1 MSFLSI
7 LNSLLLKPLEL
18 AFEVIYMMANRIV
31 DNPGLSII
39 VLSLAMNF
47 LVLPLYK
54 RADAMQEEERQ
65 MELKLH
71 KGVTHIKKTFSGDEK
86 MMILQTYYR
95 QNNYKPTYMLR
106 GAVSLLLEIP
116 FFIAA
121 YQFLSHLELL
131 NGVSLGPIADLS
143 RPDGLITI
151 GGFTINVLPV
161 IMTLINLISCI
172 IFTKGSLLKTKIQ
185 LYGMAIFFLF
195 FLYTSPSGLVFYW
208 TLNNAFSLVKTI
220 FYKLRHADKILAV
233 LASVAGAAVGVYG
246 VFFYG
251 TPTTRRIAA
260 FLCLAVVLQ
269 IPLIK
274 MLVGKKIHFELK
286 HATKTPDKKLFFAG
300 GAFMSVLCGILIP
313 SAVIKSSPQE
323 FVDVN
328 YFHSPVWYIVSAFC
342 IAFGIFV
349 IWLGIFYWLAKPS
362 GKAVMDKLIWILCGA
377 AIVDYMFFGKNLG
390 ILSNTL
396 KYEND
401 ISFTRM
407 QQLANIGILLA
418 VAVVLWVIVTF
429 FKKHMK
435 EVLAIAT
442 AAMVCM
448 SVVNIVGINKSV
460 DTIRQQIAD
469 SGESART
476 TLSKD
481 GKNVIVIMLDRGMGA
496 YVPYIFNEKPELLKQ
511 FDGFTYYKNVTSFG
525 KYTNF
530 GTPTIF
536 GGYEYTPAKMN
547 ARDTELLVDKHN
559 EALKVMPDLFDKNG
573 YKVTLFDPTYAN
585 YTWTPTLSI
594 FDEYPDVKAYN
605 TKGSFTSV
613 ELKKQIVEANNRN
626 FFCYSLLKTSP
637 LTLHASLY
645 DHGDYNRSDSK
656 ASDAYGVQTTDG
668 LYVADGLAATFM
680 EPYNVLE
687 SLPYI
692 TDISAGDDN
701 TFLMM
706 TNDTTHEP
714 MLLQEPEYKPA
725 QHVDNTEY
733 ETKNADRFTVD
744 GVTLKIE
751 TDFQMIHYHANMA
764 ALLELGNWFDYMR
777 DQGIWDNTRIII
789 TADHGKNLH
798 QLEELELD
806 NGFDVLGCY
815 PLLMVKDFNSTGFET
830 SDDFM
835 TTADVPTLAMQ
846 GVIDNP
852 INPFTGKKID
862 SSDKYAHDQY
872 IIDSAEWDVSTNNGN
887 TFIAGDWYTVHD
899 NIWDHANW
907 KLVAENEVLKT
918 EK

>member
-31 DNPGLSII
+31 GNPGLSII

-185 LYGMAIFFLF
+185 LYGMAVFFLF

-328 YFHSPVWYIVSAFC
+328 YFHNPVWFIVSAFC

-349 IWLGIFYWLAKPS
+349 IWMGIFYWLAKPS

-637 LTLHASLY
+637 LTLQASLY

>member
-328 YFHSPVWYIVSAFC
+328 YFHNPVWYIVSAFC

-349 IWLGIFYWLAKPS
+349 IWMGIFYQLAKPS

-637 LTLHASLY
+637 LTLQASLY

-835 TTADVPTLAMQ
+835 TTADVPTLALQ

-862 SSDKYAHDQY
+862 SSDKYAHNQY

>member
-220 FYKLRHADKILAV
+220 FYKLRNADKILAV
-233 LASVAGAAVGVYG
+233 LASIAGAAVGVYG

-269 IPLIK
+269 IPLVK

-349 IWLGIFYWLAKPS
+349 IWMGIFYWLAKPS

-418 VAVVLWVIVTF
+418 TAAVLWVIVTF

-460 DTIRQQIAD
+460 DSIRQQIAD

-481 GKNVIVIMLDRGMGA
+481 GKNVIVIMLDRGMNA
-496 YVPYIFNEKPELLKQ
+496 YIPYIFNEKPELVEK
-511 FDGFTYYKNVTSFG
+511 FDGFTYYNNVTSFG

-547 ARDTELLVDKHN
+547 ARDSEALVDKHN

-637 LTLHASLY
+637 LTLQTSLY

-701 TFLMM
+701 TFLIM

-714 MLLQEPEYKPA
+714 MLLQEPDYKPA

-777 DQGIWDNTRIII
+777 DQGVWDNTRIII

-798 QLEELELD
+798 QLEKLELD
-806 NGFDVLGCY
+806 NGFDILGCY

-852 INPFTGKKID
+852 VNPFTGKKID

>member
-31 DNPGLSII
+31 GNPGLSII

-349 IWLGIFYWLAKPS
+349 IWMGIFYWLAKPS

>member
-31 DNPGLSII
+31 GNPGLSII
-39 VLSLAMNF
+39 ILSLAMNF

-274 MLVGKKIHFELK
+274 MLVGKKIHFEFK
-286 HATKTPDKKLFFAG
+286 HAVKTPDKKLFFAG

-349 IWLGIFYWLAKPS
+349 IWMGIFYWLAKPS
-362 GKAVMDKLIWILCGA
+362 GKAAMDKLIWILCGA

-390 ILSNTL
+390 ILSSAL

-401 ISFTRM
+401 IGFTRM

-637 LTLHASLY
+637 LTLQASLY

-862 SSDKYAHDQY
+862 SSDKYAHNQY

>member
-31 DNPGLSII
+31 GNPGLSII
-39 VLSLAMNF
+39 ILSLAMNF

-349 IWLGIFYWLAKPS
+349 IWMGIFYWLAKPS

-637 LTLHASLY
+637 LTLQASLY

-862 SSDKYAHDQY
+862 SSDKYAHNQY

>member
-31 DNPGLSII
+31 GNPGLSII
-39 VLSLAMNF
+39 ILSLAMNF

-251 TPTTRRIAA
+251 TPTARRIAA

-349 IWLGIFYWLAKPS
+349 IWMGIFYWLAKPS

-637 LTLHASLY
+637 LTLQASLY

-777 DQGIWDNTRIII
+777 DQGVWDNTRIII

-830 SDDFM
+830 SDEFM

-862 SSDKYAHDQY
+862 SSDKYAHNQY

>member
-246 VFFYG
+246 VLFYG

-349 IWLGIFYWLAKPS
+349 IWMGIFYWLAKPS

-547 ARDTELLVDKHN
+547 ARDSEALVDKHN

-637 LTLHASLY
+637 LTLQASLY

>member
-220 FYKLRHADKILAV
+220 FYKLRNADKILAV

-274 MLVGKKIHFELK
+274 MLVCKKIHFELK

-349 IWLGIFYWLAKPS
+349 IWMGIFYWLAKPS

-460 DTIRQQIAD
+460 DTIRQQVAD

-481 GKNVIVIMLDRGMGA
+481 GKNVIVIMLDRGMNA
-496 YVPYIFNEKPELLKQ
+496 YIPYIFNEKPELVEK
-511 FDGFTYYKNVTSFG
+511 FDGFTYYNNVTSFG

-637 LTLHASLY
+637 LTLQASLY

>member
-31 DNPGLSII
+31 GNPGLSII
-39 VLSLAMNF
+39 ILSLAMNF

-233 LASVAGAAVGVYG
+233 LASAAGAAVGVYG
-246 VFFYG
+246 LFFYG
-251 TPTTRRIAA
+251 TPSVRRIAA
-260 FLCLAVVLQ
+260 FLCLAIALQ
-269 IPLIK
+269 IPLVK
-274 MLVGKKIHFELK
+274 MLAGKKLHFELK
-286 HATKTPDKKLFFAG
+286 HAQKAPDKKLFFAG

-328 YFHSPVWYIVSAFC
+328 YFHNPVWYIVSAFC

-349 IWLGIFYWLAKPS
+349 IWMGIFYQLAKPS

-390 ILSNTL
+390 IISNAL
-396 KYEND
+396 KFENYFV
-401 ISFTRM
+401 FTRM
-407 QQLANIGILLA
+407 QQLVNIGVLLA
-418 VAVVLWVIVTF
+418 TAAVLWVIVTF

-460 DTIRQQIAD
+460 DSIRQQMED

-481 GKNVIVIMLDRGMGA
+481 GKNVIVIMLDRAMGA
-496 YVPYIFNEKPELLKQ
+496 YVPYIFNEKPELLKK

-547 ARDTELLVDKHN
+547 ARDTEFLVDKHN
-559 EALKVMPDLFDKNG
+559 EALKVMPTVFSKNG
-573 YKVTLFDPTYAN
+573 YKVTLFDPTYAG
-585 YTWTPTLSI
+585 YTWTPTLTV
-594 FDEYPDVKAYN
+594 FNDCENVKAYN

-613 ELKKQIVEANNRN
+613 DLKKQLVDANRRN

-637 LTLHASLY
+637 LVLQTSLY
-645 DHGDYNRSDSK
+645 DNGEYNRSDIK
-656 ASDAYGVQTTDG
+656 ASEAYGVQTTDG
-668 LYVADGLAATFM
+668 LYIADGLSATFM
-680 EPYNVLE
+680 DPYNVLE

-692 TDISAGDDN
+692 TDISNSSDN

-725 QHVDNTEY
+725 LHVDNTGY
-733 ETKNADRFTVD
+733 EAEHSDRFTLD
-744 GVTLKIE
+744 GITLKME
-751 TDFQMIHYHANMA
+751 TDDHMAHYQANMA
-764 ALLELGNWFDYMR
+764 SFIQLGNWFDYMKEH
-777 DQGIWDNTRIII
+777 GVWDNTRIII
-789 TADHGKNLH
+789 VSDHGRVTRQIDSLVF
-798 QLEELELD
+798 ED
-806 NGFDVLGCY
+806 GFDILGY
-815 PLLMVKDFNSTGFET
+815 YSLFMVKDFNSTGFET
-830 SDDFM
+830 NDDFM
-835 TTADVPTLAMQ
+835 TIADVPTYAMK
-846 GVIDNP
+846 GLIDDP
-852 INPFTGKKID
+852 VNPFTGKKID
-862 SSDKYAHDQY
+862 SSDKTAHDQY
-872 IIDSAEWDVSTNNGN
+872 LIDSVEWDVSKNNGK
-887 TFIAGDWYTVHD
+887 TFLPAKWWTVHD
-899 NIWDHANW
+899 NVLDKNNW
-907 KLVAENEVLKT
+907 KFISEDDVLNT

>member
-220 FYKLRHADKILAV
+220 FYKLRNADKILAV

-274 MLVGKKIHFELK
+274 MLVCKKIHFELK

-349 IWLGIFYWLAKPS
+349 IWMGIFYWLAKPS

-481 GKNVIVIMLDRGMGA
+481 GKNVIVIMLDRGMNA
-496 YVPYIFNEKPELLKQ
+496 YIPYIFNEKPELVEK
-511 FDGFTYYKNVTSFG
+511 FDGFTYYNNVTSFG

-637 LTLHASLY
+637 LTLQASLY

-777 DQGIWDNTRIII
+777 DQGVWDNTRIII

>member
-274 MLVGKKIHFELK
+274 MLVCKKIHFELK

-349 IWLGIFYWLAKPS
+349 IWMGIFYWLAKPS

-637 LTLHASLY
+637 LTLQASLY

-862 SSDKYAHDQY
+862 SSDKYAHNQY

>member
-349 IWLGIFYWLAKPS
+349 IWMGIFYWLAKPS

-637 LTLHASLY
+637 LTLQASLY

>member
-31 DNPGLSII
+31 GNPGLSII
-39 VLSLAMNF
+39 ILSLAMNF

-246 VFFYG
+246 VLFYG

-274 MLVGKKIHFELK
+274 MLVCKKIHFELK

-349 IWLGIFYWLAKPS
+349 IWMGIFYWLAKPS

-637 LTLHASLY
+637 LTLQASLY

-862 SSDKYAHDQY
+862 RSDKYAHDQY

>member
-31 DNPGLSII
+31 GNPGLSII

-246 VFFYG
+246 VLFYG

-274 MLVGKKIHFELK
+274 MLVCKKIHFELK

-349 IWLGIFYWLAKPS
+349 IWMGIFYWLAKPS

-637 LTLHASLY
+637 LTLQASLY

>member
-31 DNPGLSII
+31 GNPGLSII

-274 MLVGKKIHFELK
+274 MLVGKKIHFEFK
-286 HATKTPDKKLFFAG
+286 HAVKTPDKKLFFAG

-349 IWLGIFYWLAKPS
+349 IWMGIFYWLAKPS

-448 SVVNIVGINKSV
+448 SVVNIVGIN
-460 DTIRQQIAD
+460 
-469 SGESART
+469 
-476 TLSKD
+476 
-481 GKNVIVIMLDRGMGA
+481 
-496 YVPYIFNEKPELLKQ
+496 
-511 FDGFTYYKNVTSFG
+511 
-525 KYTNF
+525 
-530 GTPTIF
+530 
-536 GGYEYTPAKMN
+536 
-547 ARDTELLVDKHN
+547 
-559 EALKVMPDLFDKNG
+559 
-573 YKVTLFDPTYAN
+573 
-585 YTWTPTLSI
+585 
-594 FDEYPDVKAYN
+594 
-605 TKGSFTSV
+605 
-613 ELKKQIVEANNRN
+613 
-626 FFCYSLLKTSP
+626 
-637 LTLHASLY
+637 
-645 DHGDYNRSDSK
+645 
-656 ASDAYGVQTTDG
+656 
-668 LYVADGLAATFM
+668 
-680 EPYNVLE
+680 
-687 SLPYI
+687 
-692 TDISAGDDN
+692 
-701 TFLMM
+701 
-706 TNDTTHEP
+706 
-714 MLLQEPEYKPA
+714 
-725 QHVDNTEY
+725 
-733 ETKNADRFTVD
+733 
-744 GVTLKIE
+744 
-751 TDFQMIHYHANMA
+751 
-764 ALLELGNWFDYMR
+764 
-777 DQGIWDNTRIII
+777 
-789 TADHGKNLH
+789 
-798 QLEELELD
+798 
-806 NGFDVLGCY
+806 
-815 PLLMVKDFNSTGFET
+815 
-830 SDDFM
+830 
-835 TTADVPTLAMQ
+835 
-846 GVIDNP
+846 
-852 INPFTGKKID
+852 
-862 SSDKYAHDQY
+862 
-872 IIDSAEWDVSTNNGN
+872 
-887 TFIAGDWYTVHD
+887 
-899 NIWDHANW
+899 
-907 KLVAENEVLKT
+907 
-918 EK
+918 

>member
-233 LASVAGAAVGVYG
+233 LASAAGAAVGVYG

-251 TPTTRRIAA
+251 TPTVRRIAA

-274 MLVGKKIHFELK
+274 MLVGKKIHFEFK
-286 HATKTPDKKLFFAG
+286 HAVKTPDKKLFFAG

-349 IWLGIFYWLAKPS
+349 IWMGIFYWLAKPS
-362 GKAVMDKLIWILCGA
+362 DKAVMDKLIWVLCGA

-390 ILSNTL
+390 ILSSAL

-401 ISFTRM
+401 IGFTRM

-460 DTIRQQIAD
+460 DSIRQQVAD

-481 GKNVIVIMLDRGMGA
+481 GKNVIVIMLDRAMGA
-496 YVPYIFNEKPELLKQ
+496 YVPYIFNEKPELVEK
-511 FDGFTYYKNVTSFG
+511 FDGFTYYNNVTSFG

-547 ARDTELLVDKHN
+547 ARDSEALVDKHN

-637 LTLHASLY
+637 LTLQTSLY

-692 TDISAGDDN
+692 TDISTGDDN

-777 DQGIWDNTRIII
+777 DQGVWDNTRIII